1 VRYTLSVE
9 SANNRTQILHAAL
22 DLFASRGYDAS
33 GVQEI
38 VQAVGIT
45 KPTLYHYFGSKQG
58 LLDAL
63 LTEQSR
69 DLLRDLEAAARYQGN
84 LPVTLDRVVA
94 VYLAFAA
101 AQPAFCRFL
110 LSLLFVPPASEAH
123 GPASRVTEAQ
133 RRLLETMFQA
143 AARDHGNMRGWHTQY
158 AWSLMGVLAAYMLL
172 VVNQQLEPTARLRR
186 NIVRKFSHGIYS

>member
-1 VRYTLSVE
+1 MQPT
-9 SANNRTQILHAAL
+9 NNRAQILRAAL

-33 GVQEI
+33 GVKEI
-38 VQAVGIT
+38 VEAVGIT

-63 LTEQSR
+63 LTEHSC
-69 DLLRDLEAAARYQGN
+69 DFLRDLEAAARYEGN

-94 VYLAFAA
+94 MYLAFAA

-110 LSLLFVPPASEAH
+110 LSLLFAPPASDAH
-123 GPASRVTEAQ
+123 GPAARVTEAQ
-133 RRLLETMFQA
+133 RQLLEAMFQA
-143 AARDHGNMRGWHTQY
+143 ASRDHGNMRGWHTQY
-158 AWSLMGVLAAYMLL
+158 AWSLLGVLAAYMLL

-186 NIVRKFSHGIYS
+186 DIVRKFSHGIYS